1 MASIKYIFNMHNL
14 SKIWPGGREILKDI
28 NLSFLPGAKI
38 GVLGV
43 NGSGKS
49 TLLKIMAGEE
59 TTFSG
64 EARAAEGIK
73 IGYLPQEPVLD
84 ETKNVFSNVISGIKD
99 NFTLIEEFNNI
110 TSKFSED
117 LTEDE
122 MNELI
127 EKQTILQEKID
138 ASNGWDLER
147 KVEIAMDALRVPNK
161 NFQVINLSGGEK
173 RRIALCNL
181 LLTEPDLLLLDEPTN
196 HLDAESVAWLQKF
209 LHEYAGTVVTVT
221 HDRYFLDEVA
231 GWILEIDRGKGIPY
245 EGNYS
250 GWLEQKQKRLI
261 QEGKKED
268 SRSKIISREL
278 EWVRSA
284 PRARQSK
291 SKARVNAYEN
301 LLKESMTQKN
311 EFNKIFIPAGPRLG
325 DIVVQSTE
333 IYKGYDNKL
342 LIENMSFSLPPGGI
356 IGVIGPNG
364 AGKTTL
370 FKMITNSEVP
380 DSGNLKVGQSVKLGY
395 VDQSRDSLN
404 DKNTVWQEI
413 SEEQDELELGGRK
426 ISSKTRKLFNF
437 KGNDRNI

>member
-1 MASIKYIFNMHNL
+1 MSSYQYIYT
-14 SKIWPGGREILKDI
+14 LKELTKTFPNGKKCFENI
-28 NLSFLPGAKI
+28 TLSFLPGVKI
-38 GVLGV
+38 GLVGV
-43 NGSGKS
+43 NGAGKS
-49 TLLKIMAGEE
+49 TLLKIMAGLERE
-59 TTFSG
+59 FNG
-64 EARAAEGIK
+64 EAYPAQGIK

-291 SKARVNAYEN
+291 SKARVSAYEN

-342 LIENMSFSLPPGGI
+342 LIENMSFFQPEDSKKKYYIFGKEGGKKLSSHYEMELLSEI
-356 IGVIGPNG
+356 PLLEKKEFVILYDLEIY
-364 AGKTTL
+364 K
-370 FKMITNSEVP
+370 
-380 DSGNLKVGQSVKLGY
+380 KVF
-395 VDQSRDSLN
+395 DSLAKKVI
-404 DKNTVWQEI
+404 KNI
-413 SEEQDELELGGRK
+413 K
-426 ISSKTRKLFNF
+426 IAKKAVNQVIPQ
-437 KGNDRNI
+437 KIDV